1 MLFTGGNTHL
11 TGRVDAAV
19 VVDGVAAHATF
30 DSPVSPPRVELAR
43 GFLAGSGTVATPDF
57 SWTGGYQTGTGTTRI
72 EPGGGG
78 LAISGDAEHGLD
90 QRRLEVATG
99 AGATWTAGTI
109 AMAGPSVIENAGLF
123 DVRGDLELGGCCDS
137 RSSVHNAAGGTFRKR
152 AGDGRARIGERFAN
166 DGTLEVASGTLDLA
180 GGLDSFAGGTLRGG
194 AYVVRGTLAFPG
206 GPVERNGA
214 TVVLD
219 GAGSRVEDES
229 GDDQLRQL
237 ASNESTGSLRVV
249 NGRELAPA
257 GDLANAGSI
266 DVGRDASLAPSGAYV
281 QSAGRTRLTMASA
294 VLRPGAGGSGSGGPT
309 VGIDGGSLEGDG
321 TVDASVVS
329 SGEVRPGLSTG
340 VLSIAG
346 DYTQTAA
353 GTLSTQVADTVH
365 HDRLDVA
372 GTAHLAGALRIETLG
387 DFAPAPADELEL
399 VRHAAEDGE
408 FDAVQGLE
416 PAPGR
421 AYSPPD
427 YDPAAVWL
435 RPGTVPVVSIG
446 DATAVEGDQGDATA
460 TFQVSVAPTPTRSV
474 RVDWRTVDGTAT
486 SPADFGPAG
495 GTLTIPHGRST
506 GEVKV
511 PVHGDS
517 VDEPDERF
525 GVELSSPTAA
535 TLGRQLGT
543 GTILD
548 DDVPPPV
555 KPPPVKPPPVKPP
568 PVKPPPVKPPPACVD
583 RLAPRSRLRAGR
595 HPARLRRGRLT
606 VAGRASDR
614 GCGGLARVRV
624 AVARPRGHGRC
635 RFLRR
640 SGRLSHGR
648 SCRRPLWLR
657 AHGLAHWRLRAK
669 RRLPRGTYSVQ
680 TRAID
685 RAGNRELK
693 RRTRPNRGR
702 NYAIFRLR

>member
-1 MLFTGGNTHL
+1 MPAT
-11 TGRVDAAV
+11 
-19 VVDGVAAHATF
+19 AAHG
-30 DSPVSPPRVELAR
+30 SAR
-43 GFLAGSGTVATPDF
+43 
-57 SWTGGYQTGTGTTRI
+57 
-72 EPGGGG
+72 
-78 LAISGDAEHGLD
+78 
-90 QRRLEVATG
+90 
-99 AGATWTAGTI
+99 
-109 AMAGPSVIENAGLF
+109 
-123 DVRGDLELGGCCDS
+123 
-137 RSSVHNAAGGTFRKR
+137 
-152 AGDGRARIGERFAN
+152 RFAN
-166 DGTLEVASGTLDLA
+166 DGTLDVASGTLDLA

-206 GPVERNGA
+206 GPVERIGA

-353 GTLSTQVADTVH
+353 GTLSTQVADTVD

-416 PAPGR
+416 PAPGQ

-506 GEVKV
+506 GEVKM

-517 VDEPDERF
+517 IDEPDERF

-548 DDVPPPV
+548 DDVPPP
-555 KPPPVKPPPVKPP
+555 
-568 PVKPPPVKPPPACVD
+568 
-583 RLAPRSRLRAGR
+583 
-595 HPARLRRGRLT
+595 RR
-606 VAGRASDR
+606 
-614 GCGGLARVRV
+614 
-624 AVARPRGHGRC
+624 
-635 RFLRR
+635 
-640 SGRLSHGR
+640 
-648 SCRRPLWLR
+648 RRP
-657 AHGLAHWRLRAK
+657 
-669 RRLPRGTYSVQ
+669 
-680 TRAID
+680 
-685 RAGNRELK
+685 
-693 RRTRPNRGR
+693 
-702 NYAIFRLR
+702 